1 MRLIFRNATT
11 YNSNR
16 EHPVHMAARYSYH
29 YHYHIVNM
37 IIITTY
43 IIKRECSSKFE
54 ERFRAL
60 MKQVRSTQVVID
72 EGITIIIIIII
83 GYYYYYYYQLHSK
96 QKLKVQN
103 LVLGEADHRVDQ
115 VLVKDVQ
122 HHIFLLQVSSLPL
135 LLPLLLPS

>member
-1 MRLIFRNATT
+1 
-11 YNSNR
+11 
-16 EHPVHMAARYSYH
+16 MAARYSYH
-29 YHYHIVNM
+29 CHIVNII
-37 IIITTY
+37 IIITY
-43 IIKRECSSKFE
+43 IVKRECSSKFE

-72 EGITIIIIIII
+72 EGIIIIIIVIII
-83 GYYYYYYYQLHSK
+83 GYYYYYYYYQLHSK

-103 LVLGEADHRVDQ
+103 LVLGEVDHRVDQ

-135 LLPLLLPS
+135 LLPLSLPL